1 MSVQIFAK
9 GCKINPNSKDMKFF
23 LVQSRVQAMNHPIP
37 VALAPLYLTCVSGMQ
52 SVIFFLLFQT
62 ARAMGNAAFQE
73 KSFAEAA
80 THYR

>member
-23 LVQSRVQAMNHPIP
+23 LVQSRVQALNHPTSIGP
-37 VALAPLYLTCVSGMQ
+37 SVPHTCVSGMQ
-52 SVIFFLLFQT
+52 SVILLFQT

-73 KSFAEAA
+73 NSFAEAA